1 MKTNT
6 ANESDTDKLQASE
19 QAAKLIRESIDL
31 CKHGEYE
38 QGFTVIQQALRLAK
52 TAENS
57 SQIAHCFNVHGIIVR
72 NWGQFT
78 RAIEYFN
85 KSLYLYE
92 IYGTPKNVATLLGN
106 LAVAYRNIN
115 DYSKSLEYFR
125 QALAICENLE
135 DQEVVAN
142 TYGNLGN
149 LYRNLEEYDQALEFY
164 KRSLEIGERTGDM
177 SNIERQL
184 GNIGNVYSNL
194 KDFNLALEYQYR
206 ALRISQ
212 EMGNKS
218 GIMIH
223 IGNIGN
229 IFLDVG
235 RYYEALEKYA
245 EAIAVSQEMG
255 KIDAV
260 AEWLERCGYIY
271 NQLNFEGFN
280 QKTAERYFLESLA
293 ILQGLGESASELQL
307 RKSLA
312 ALYKS
317 QGRWQEFAIHFEQFY
332 ELERKV
338 RGAESQKAAHQFT
351 FDRELEVTAREQAIL
366 EQKNA
371 ELEEANRF
379 KTKLLGMAAHDLKNP
394 LSNIIS
400 CSKVVLSE
408 LPDEHPHHEWL
419 RIIESSASRMSSLI
433 SELLESSAASLGA
446 MELMLHLFNVGE
458 MVHHVCALNSTAAK
472 NKNQQFDL
480 HIGEDILV
488 EGDQRKLYQVVDNI
502 VSNAIKYSPRDAK
515 IHVEVTANATQVLLR
530 VKDEGQGLSAGDL
543 KKLFGQFQKLSS
555 VPTAGES
562 STGLGLHIA
571 KHIIDLHKGKIWAE
585 SEGKGKGTTFFVE
598 LPTEYDVV
606 P

>member
-6 ANESDTDKLQASE
+6 ANEADTDKLQASE
-19 QAAKLIRESIDL
+19 QAAKLIRESVDL

-92 IYGTPKNVATLLGN
+92 NHGTRKNVATLLGN
-106 LAVAYRNIN
+106 LGVAYKNIH
-115 DYSKSLEYFR
+115 DYSKSLEYFK
-125 QALAICENLE
+125 QALAICEDLE
-135 DQEVVAN
+135 DQSVAAN

-149 LYRNLEEYDQALEFY
+149 LYRNLQEYNQALEY
-164 KRSLEIGERTGDM
+164 YNRSLEIGERIGDIA
-177 SNIERQL
+177 NIERQL
-184 GNIGNVYSNL
+184 GNLGNVYSDL
-194 KDFNLALEYQYR
+194 KDFDLALEYQYR
-206 ALRISQ
+206 ALNISQ
-212 EMGNKS
+212 EIGNKS
-218 GIMIH
+218 GSMIH

-229 IFLDVG
+229 IVLEVG
-235 RYYEALEKYA
+235 RYSEALEQFA
-245 EAIAVSQEMG
+245 HAIAISAEMG
-255 KIDAV
+255 KRDAV
-260 AEWLERCGYIY
+260 ADWMERCGNVY
-271 NQLNFEGFN
+271 NRPDYEGFN
-280 QKTAERYFLESLA
+280 QYTAEKYFLEALS
-293 ILQGLGESASELQL
+293 ILQNIGENSSELQL

-312 ALYKS
+312 DLYKS
-317 QGRWQEFAIHFEQFY
+317 QGRWQEFAVHFEQFY
-332 ELERKV
+332 ALERKV
-338 RGAESQKAAHQFT
+338 RGLESQKAADKFT
-351 FDRELEVTAREQAIL
+351 YDRESEVTAREQAIL
-366 EQKNA
+366 TQKNA

-408 LPDEHPHHEWL
+408 LPDEHPHHEWV

-472 NKNQQFDL
+472 NKNQRFNL
-480 HIGEDILV
+480 RIEEDVLV

-502 VSNAIKYSPRDAK
+502 VSNAIKYSPRDAT
-515 IHVEVTANATQVLLR
+515 IHVELSSTATQVLLK
-530 VKDEGQGLSAGDL
+530 VKDEGQGLSTGDL
-543 KKLFGQFQKLSS
+543 SKLFGQFQKLSS

-571 KHIIDLHKGKIWAE
+571 KHIIDLHKGRIWAE
-585 SEGKGKGTTFFVE
+585 SEGKGKGTTFSVE